1 MAISAVTA
9 DADQNNSK
17 FCNSLRDLPLSNI
30 KKTEKAVHEINT
42 IRTSDYSQDNGRS
55 VEAIEKTI
63 SPYNLSD
70 DLKKEFQNK
79 IGDDDHDYDVYRT
92 PDASVFNFSTVEG
105 SEKCAVDVWAFN
117 TGGKLEKIDSVP
129 DLGDSCDVVRIYG
142 AYQGFPILV
151 QYSYAPS
158 SGTNTNLARKKIDEI
173 RVLRIVKD
181 KFDDVCVIKP
191 K

>member
-42 IRTSDYSQDNGRS
+42 IRTSDYSLDNGRS
-55 VEAIEKTI
+55 VEVIEKTI
-63 SPYNLSD
+63 SPYKLSD

-79 IGDDDHDYDVYRT
+79 IDDDDHDYDVYRT
-92 PDASVFNFSTVEG
+92 PDASIFNFSTVGG
-105 SEKCAVDVWAFN
+105 SEKCPVDIWALN
-117 TGGKLEKIDSVP
+117 KGGTLENLDFQP
-129 DLGDSCDVVRIYG
+129 DLGDACNVVRVYG
-142 AYQGFPILV
+142 LYKKEPILI
-151 QYSYAPS
+151 QYSFVPS
-158 SGTNTNLARKKIDEI
+158 EKDGVNLTSEKIDEI
-173 RVLRIVKD
+173 RVVSIKVSNDKD
-181 KFDDVCVIKP
+181 ACVIKI